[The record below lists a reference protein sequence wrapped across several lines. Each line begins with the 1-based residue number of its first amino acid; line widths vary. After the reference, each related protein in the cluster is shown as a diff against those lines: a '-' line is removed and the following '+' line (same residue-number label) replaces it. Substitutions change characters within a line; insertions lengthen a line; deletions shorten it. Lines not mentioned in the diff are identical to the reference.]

1 MNETKSTPRQQGDI
15 FKYFWG
21 KEKSRQGFRLG
32 NEEGFGEG
40 ADYLQR
46 Y

>member
-1 MNETKSTPRQQGDI
+1 MEENQHLDQQGDI

-32 NEEGFGEG
+32 KEEGFGEG